1 MDAEIGTAADIMY
14 PRMRAMENTN
24 RIYGTGARY
33 LQVSH
38 LSFSLPPNR
47 VPLSSSSL
55 TPSRHLPLFFCS
67 IGGS

>member
-33 LQVSH
+33 LQVSPRGR
-38 LSFSLPPNR
+38 S
-47 VPLSSSSL
+47 
-55 TPSRHLPLFFCS
+55 
-67 IGGS
+67 